1 MFELEA
7 CRCPE
12 CRTAIHEELVDG
24 AEFICSG
31 CGRIFR
37 VLREASTGS
46 IGFVP
51 SGAGAVVEPLH
62 LPQGSV
68 RALATFVLAGAC
80 WVLMLSGRQVP
91 DYLLS
96 LLLTVIAYY
105 FGYRK
110 KASSAQSRIYDAA
123 AKADAPLF
131 LPGGMIR
138 FALIGGFAACGVV
151 LYAAGKM
158 GQMEYLEFYAILLG
172 LVVGY
177 IFGKVLGPLGG
188 TTVGNQI
195 NHIKGVVVLGASL
208 WLFVLLMAERGAD
221 GNYLGLGLACVVS
234 FYFGS
239 RS

>member
-7 CRCPE
+7 YRCPE
-12 CRTAIHEELVDG
+12 CRTTIQEELVDG
-24 AEFICSG
+24 AELICSG
-31 CGRIFR
+31 CGRIFH
-37 VLREASTGS
+37 VLREASTDS

-51 SGAGAVVEPLH
+51 SGAGAVVEPLY

-68 RALATFVLAGAC
+68 RALATFVLAGGC
-80 WVLMLSGRQVP
+80 WVLMLSGRRVP

-96 LLLTVIAYY
+96 LLLTMIAYY
-105 FGYRK
+105 FGFRK

-123 AKADAPLF
+123 ANADAPLF
-131 LPGGMIR
+131 LPAGMIR
-138 FALIGGFAACGVV
+138 FALIGGFAVCGMI

-158 GQMEYLEFYAILLG
+158 GQMKFLEFYAILLG

-177 IFGKVLGPLGG
+177 IFGKVLAPLRG
-188 TTVGNQI
+188 TTLGNQI
-195 NHIKGVVVLGASL
+195 NHIKGVAVLGASL
-208 WLFVLLMAERGAD
+208 WLFVLLMAERGVE
-221 GNYLGLGLACVVS
+221 GNHLGLGLACVIS